1 MIATPAGDCWEKRL
15 EGAGKTGENGQMG
28 ENGEEGGRR
37 EDEEKIGKDGK
48 WGGTKG
54 VTKDWT

>member
-15 EGAGKTGENGQMG
+15 EGAEKTGENGQMG
-28 ENGEEGGRR
+28 ENGEVWRK
-37 EDEEKIGKDGK
+37 DEEKIGKEGK

-54 VTKDWT
+54 VTKDWR